1 MQFPKTDYI
10 FWYNT
15 PMTNGSLSSPCKLY
29 QGGRP
34 AEKQNIDIQQ
44 LAKTTLCQ
52 HGLQDM
58 KKVMAQTQSL
68 SMLSVLLHMKTNTL
82 LQ

>member
-34 AEKQNIDIQQ
+34 AEKQNIDIQ
-44 LAKTTLCQ
+44 
-52 HGLQDM
+52 
-58 KKVMAQTQSL
+58 
-68 SMLSVLLHMKTNTL
+68 
-82 LQ
+82 